1 MEDNSQLNQLKAF
14 ADALANEFDRD
25 ALHRDARA
33 VRAAITSFSLPP
45 ASQEQTM
52 KQQADR
58 IRTLENQ
65 IATEKSLTQHY
76 SNIIEDQAHELKR
89 REGFFVPLVKLLGLP
104 DTASLGEILEAVA
117 TVDRANQLDLANERL
132 TNLHRSR
139 SSFLFTLA
147 GILGLNTSS
156 EPELLHA
163 ATMSIL
169 NQAVT
174 LDPITQSAP
183 LEVGDRVRL
192 RDAVVVEV
200 HGGGLVAV
208 RIDSDDSASY
218 ATSGFPSFAIA
229 GRVTP

>member
-25 ALHRDARA
+25 ALHRESRA
-33 VRAAITSFSLPP
+33 VRVAITSFSLPP

-65 IATEKSLTQHY
+65 IATEKSLSQHR

-89 REGFFVPLVKLLGLP
+89 RDIE
-104 DTASLGEILEAVA
+104 
-117 TVDRANQLDLANERL
+117 VDRLRQVINACEANNKNLAAVGTRLEEQLDQANERL

-139 SSFLFTLA
+139 SNFLFTLA
-147 GILGLNTSS
+147 GILGLNPSS

-163 ATMSIL
+163 ATMSTL
-169 NQAVT
+169 NQAVK
-174 LDPITQSAP
+174 LDPITQAAP
-183 LEVGDRVRL
+183 LKAGDRVRL

-200 HGGGLVAV
+200 PARGLVSI
-208 RIDSDDSASY
+208 RIDSDSSASCS
-218 ATSGFPSFAIA
+218 TRTGTFPVFAIA